1 MTYLKSFIVLML
13 VLLFSGNVDAQS
25 SANKLLEKR
34 FAGAWVNK
42 KSTRHLEIYFEDGYA
57 TIMDWTAKFQK
68 RGSSDVY
75 KAFPENGKLVMPEET
90 EHHAPYS
97 EIIFENNRLIYL
109 TKVSQN
115 GKTITWDRIVF
126 TRSPK

>member
-1 MTYLKSFIVLML
+1 MTYLKSFIVLIL
-13 VLLFSGNVDAQS
+13 VLLFSGTVDAQS
-25 SANKLLEKR
+25 SADNLLKKH

-42 KSTRHLEIYFEDGYA
+42 QSTRHLEIYFEDGYV

-68 RGSSDVY
+68 RESSDVY
-75 KAFPENGKLVMPEET
+75 KAFPESGKLVMPEET

-109 TKVSQN
+109 TKVSQK

-126 TRSPK
+126 TRSSK